1 MNFRVKTGLPFN
13 RFSTREVGR
22 ALSSLVALFFFQCGV
37 LIFSAAA
44 QENVERSQLDRSR
57 NAQPNLES
65 LVGEWEFTSV
75 LIDGVER
82 PPFNPKLHLHFLF
95 RANQFDR
102 LWWWRDDEAG
112 FCDRWGRYSFD
123 GKVVYEK
130 VVWVN
135 PDNESSCQMDPD
147 MKLGREARIPIR
159 FLNQRMVIDFDV
171 NGKTVGYVW
180 SRVGGDLPRVQLGQ

>member
-1 MNFRVKTGLPFN
+1 MLFN
-13 RFSTREVGR
+13 RFSISEVGR
-22 ALSSLVALFFFQCGV
+22 ALSSLVALFFFQV
-37 LIFSAAA
+37 ALLNFTAAA
-44 QENVERSQLDRSR
+44 QQEIDRPQLV
-57 NAQPNLES
+57 QPNLES

-123 GKVVYEK
+123 GKVVNEK

-147 MKLGREARIPIR
+147 MKLGREALIPIH
-159 FLNQRMVIDFDV
+159 FLEQRMVIDFDV

-180 SRVGGDLPRVQLGQ
+180 TRVGGDLPPASPNQKTKSSN